1 MVGPRSF
8 RPWLLTL
15 LVFAAEETSVAIF
28 ARGETSLLV
37 WAVLVAE
44 GTLFAAPFLWYEP
57 LHEKTAEVVGT
68 VVSVL
73 LAGIATIWAWS
84 YALPNVLYSKPTPKG
99 LDSLVFVMAVIPFF
113 FANDVLA
120 FKAFPKV
127 GRLPFDLFVT
137 GFLILVVRD
146 LWRVPD
152 FNLPGIVIEVVVT
165 AGASGVAVMLFVTDI
180 QRIRR
185 SARNRLPDASGKDL
199 NGVRP

>member
-1 MVGPRSF
+1 MAGPRLF
-8 RPWLLTL
+8 RAWLLTL
-15 LVFAAEETSVAIF
+15 LVLAVEETSVAIF
-28 ARGETSLLV
+28 AHGETSLWV

-44 GTLFAAPFLWYEP
+44 GALFAAPFIWYEP
-57 LHEKTAEVVGT
+57 LHKKKAEVVGT

-84 YALPNVLYSKPTPKG
+84 YAFPNVLYSKPIHKG
-99 LDSLVFVMAVIPFF
+99 LDSLAFVMAVGPFF

-152 FNLPGIVIEVVVT
+152 FGQPGIVIEVVVT
-165 AGASGVAVMLFVTDI
+165 AVVSGVVVLLFATDI

-185 SARNRLPDASGKDL
+185 NAPKPLA
-199 NGVRP
+199 